1 MSASPPPPRRS
12 QRDKKAVKPFDSGI
26 PLKSFVA
33 CAHPHAALAAAS
45 ARKRKRGDNE
55 DEDDAQ
61 HATDQDIHRLSDDP
75 QDAGGEDEGDG
86 DGDDAGGGEDEEE
99 YRTPK
104 AKPSGAGRK
113 GKAKATPKAKPGAPV
128 KKPRKTRTA
137 KGATARGAAGMSQ
150 ADQQAKD
157 TNIAGDNVLFNALV
171 NAAVPLQSTAE
182 DFIESLR
189 QTPAAAQAELV
200 NLILRCCGCND
211 SVDADA
217 AVDYDGVVDA
227 LDNFTESLKQEN
239 SPVYPLT
246 SKLPAFKKFRKHL
259 AEFIDRLVSASAELG
274 LLYSTDLIAT
284 LQTWV
289 VAMSSSQIRSFRHT
303 ATVIAL
309 ELETALCDVAA
320 AVEKEAEVAARQREG
335 EKKRKATNKSAGAA
349 RLKELNLKAKDVR
362 KRREQVSEFLK
373 EFVDG

>member
-75 QDAGGEDEGDG
+75 RDAGDEDEGDG

-157 TNIAGDNVLFNALV
+157 TNIAGDNVLF
-171 NAAVPLQSTAE
+171 SK
-182 DFIESLR
+182 F
-189 QTPAAAQAELV
+189 PAPYFTRWHVHLTCR
-200 NLILRCCGCND
+200 RCPCQRSC
-211 SVDADA
+211 A
-217 AVDYDGVVDA
+217 
-227 LDNFTESLKQEN
+227 
-239 SPVYPLT
+239 T
-246 SKLPAFKKFRKHL
+246 SIHRR
-259 AEFIDRLVSASAELG
+259 RL
-274 LLYSTDLIAT
+274 Y
-284 LQTWV
+284 
-289 VAMSSSQIRSFRHT
+289 R
-303 ATVIAL
+303 
-309 ELETALCDVAA
+309 VAA
-320 AVEKEAEVAARQREG
+320 PNTGRCTSRAGEPYSALLRVQR
-335 EKKRKATNKSAGAA
+335 
-349 RLKELNLKAKDVR
+349 LC
-362 KRREQVSEFLK
+362 RR
-373 EFVDG
+373 